1 MPEIEQIDGNIAA
14 TGSAAAPENV
24 LFGKYEVGRLLGCGA
39 FAKVHHARDVRSGQ
53 SVAIKIINKK
63 KLATPNLRSNAKR
76 EISVMKRLRHPNI
89 VKLHEVLASKTKI
102 YFVMEF
108 VKGGELFAKVAK
120 GRFSEDLSRKY
131 FRQLISAVGYCHSR
145 GIFHRDL
152 KPENLLLD
160 ENGNLKVSDFGLSAI
175 ADDQIRSDGL
185 LHTLCGTPAYV
196 APEILNQ
203 RGYDGAKIDVWS
215 CGVVLFVLTAGYLP
229 FNDGN
234 LMALYKKIY
243 KGEYR
248 CPRWMSPDLKRF
260 LSRLLETNPETRI
273 TIDEILKD
281 PWFRKGGY
289 RAQINF
295 YDEESEPAPKMS
307 GDGEHDPKD
316 LSLANLN
323 AFDIISFSSGLDLS
337 GLFDLSNN
345 SVQEGERLISQEWPE
360 KIIQKVDEF
369 AKGERL
375 RMKTKKEFGVEIEGH
390 NGKLVMGLEVYRLT
404 ETLVVVE
411 AKRKGEFNELS
422 VKNVVFMLLLRRA
435 ARTEQL
441 WRAANEVLLKPFLS
455 EVKPNDI
462 TVVLQYRMFEDVASR
477 SKLTKKL
484 KISGL
489 KFNSTKDTKKKTQ
502 RTRSD
507 NEDGGMK
514 NFSSDKPR
522 RGSHNEDGG
531 MRNFSFDKPR
541 RGSRNEDGG
550 MRNFSSNKQRRG
562 SSNEDGGMRNFS
574 SDKTRKRSYNDD
586 GGLRKFSYDKT
597 RKKVFDEDGGVRNS
611 SFDKTRKRIYA
622 DRETGGEVV
631 FDGNVDRPN
640 RKPLSKKWQSQGKD
654 EVVRAK
660 GKNVSPRSMWVS
672 SKLED
677 TSSEAKVSSHKA
689 KNTVEN
695 EQISHVART
704 KGIDKKKSQDMYSSN
719 STKKWGKDKKNQAED
734 LEVLDEQPKKSKR
747 VIRIDPHDI
756 SNKRL
761 VEVDNS
767 LVNVDSKTEKKNVME
782 EPAEV
787 SKNAQFR
794 AIQPSSSI
802 LSYVEDNVICMRP
815 SDFLG
820 RRRMIELRRAGY
832 NTDLSAPLDNIPF
845 SSNLERE
852 RIEETIFRN
861 KMTFFA
867 AAKASSSFPP
877 PELPEI
883 AFAGRS
889 NVGKSSLLN
898 SLTRQ
903 WGVVR
908 TSDKPG
914 LTQTINFFDLGS
926 KLCLVDLPGY
936 GFAYAKEEVKDA
948 WEELVKEYVS
958 TRVGLRRVCL
968 LIDTKW
974 GMKPRDHELID
985 LMERSQTKYQIVLT
999 KTDTVFPIDSLKA
1012 HKSVVQP
1019 LMMVSSKSGAGI
1031 RSLRTVLAKISR
1043 YAKL

>member
-1 MPEIEQIDGNIAA
+1 
-14 TGSAAAPENV
+14 
-24 LFGKYEVGRLLGCGA
+24 
-39 FAKVHHARDVRSGQ
+39 
-53 SVAIKIINKK
+53 
-63 KLATPNLRSNAKR
+63 
-76 EISVMKRLRHPNI
+76 
-89 VKLHEVLASKTKI
+89 
-102 YFVMEF
+102 
-108 VKGGELFAKVAK
+108 
-120 GRFSEDLSRKY
+120 
-131 FRQLISAVGYCHSR
+131 
-145 GIFHRDL
+145 
-152 KPENLLLD
+152 
-160 ENGNLKVSDFGLSAI
+160 
-175 ADDQIRSDGL
+175 
-185 LHTLCGTPAYV
+185 
-196 APEILNQ
+196 
-203 RGYDGAKIDVWS
+203 
-215 CGVVLFVLTAGYLP
+215 
-229 FNDGN
+229 
-234 LMALYKKIY
+234 
-243 KGEYR
+243 
-248 CPRWMSPDLKRF
+248 
-260 LSRLLETNPETRI
+260 
-273 TIDEILKD
+273 
-281 PWFRKGGY
+281 
-289 RAQINF
+289 
-295 YDEESEPAPKMS
+295 
-307 GDGEHDPKD
+307 
-316 LSLANLN
+316 
-323 AFDIISFSSGLDLS
+323 
-337 GLFDLSNN
+337 
-345 SVQEGERLISQEWPE
+345 
-360 KIIQKVDEF
+360 
-369 AKGERL
+369 
-375 RMKTKKEFGVEIEGH
+375 
-390 NGKLVMGLEVYRLT
+390 
-404 ETLVVVE
+404 
-411 AKRKGEFNELS
+411 
-422 VKNVVFMLLLRRA
+422 
-435 ARTEQL
+435 
-441 WRAANEVLLKPFLS
+441 
-455 EVKPNDI
+455 
-462 TVVLQYRMFEDVASR
+462 MFEDVASR
-477 SKLTKKL
+477 SKLSKKL

-541 RGSRNEDGG
+541 RGSHNEDGG
-550 MRNFSSNKQRRG
+550 MRNFSFDKPRRGSHNEDGDMRNFSSNKPRRG

-586 GGLRKFSYDKT
+586 GGIRKFSYDKT
-597 RKKVFDEDGGVRNS
+597 RKKVFDED
-611 SFDKTRKRIYA
+611 
-622 DRETGGEVV
+622 
-631 FDGNVDRPN
+631 
-640 RKPLSKKWQSQGKD
+640 
-654 EVVRAK
+654 
-660 GKNVSPRSMWVS
+660 
-672 SKLED
+672 
-677 TSSEAKVSSHKA
+677 
-689 KNTVEN
+689 
-695 EQISHVART
+695 ART

-802 LSYVEDNVICMRP
+802 LSYVEDN
-815 SDFLG
+815 FLG

-845 SSNLERE
+845 SSNPERE

-914 LTQTINFFDLGS
+914 LTQTLNFFDLGS

-999 KTDTVFPIDSLKA
+999 KTDTVFPIDVARRAMQVEESLKA

-1043 YAKL
+1043 FAKL